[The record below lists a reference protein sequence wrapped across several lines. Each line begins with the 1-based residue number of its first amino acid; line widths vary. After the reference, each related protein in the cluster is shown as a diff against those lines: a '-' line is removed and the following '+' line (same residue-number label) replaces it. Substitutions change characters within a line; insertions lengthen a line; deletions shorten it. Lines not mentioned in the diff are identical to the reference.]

1 MDLAWI
7 FAAGTLTLATPCV
20 LPLLPIYLAIL
31 TGGVSDSD
39 DSDDR
44 SRSLIG
50 RLDLLLSTAIFSS
63 GFIVVFTVLGLTAT
77 SLGSLLTEHRTD
89 LVLLGSLLIFL
100 FGLKFLGLLKIGWLE
115 RDRRL
120 DDRKLKTR
128 FRRLNA
134 LVMGVV
140 FALGWTPCVG
150 PILGSVLTFTASSTT
165 DPLTGAAYLAIYG
178 LGFALPLL
186 VLSLFADG
194 ARRVVRKLSPWLP
207 KLEKATGLLLVV
219 VGLALM
225 LGANRPPA
233 ASSAPGAATAAK
245 VTIQPPLGQATTRP
259 RMVEFVSSSCTV
271 CRQMI
276 PTVALVERDCG
287 GRQVDVIKVDVD
299 QPQNRQLAQN
309 FRVRGVP
316 TFVFLDRQGSQTSR
330 MVGYQSL
337 GALRQALA
345 TLVGER
351 CDGVGLLDT
360 GERGSSCQPQP
371 GQTMARCKTKQAF

>member
-7 FAAGTLTLATPCV
+7 FTAGTLTLLTPCV

-31 TGGVSDSD
+31 TGGASDAAPGQ
-39 DSDDR
+39 
-44 SRSLIG
+44 RSLVQ
-50 RLDLLLSTAIFSS
+50 RLDLLLSTAIFAA
-63 GFIVVFTVLGLTAT
+63 GFVAVFTLLGLTAT
-77 SLGSLLTEHRTD
+77 SLGSLLTEHRNQ

-100 FGLKFLGLLKIGWLE
+100 FGLKFLGLLRMPWLE
-115 RDRRL
+115 RHRQL
-120 DDRKLKTR
+120 DDSKLKTR

-134 LVMGVV
+134 GVMGVV

-165 DPLTGAAYLAIYG
+165 DPLTGAGYLATYG

-194 ARRVVRKLSPWLP
+194 ARRLVRKLSPWLP
-207 KLEKATGLLLVV
+207 RLEKATGLLLVV
-219 VGLALM
+219 VGLTLM
-225 LGANRPPA
+225 LGADRPPEACAAPA
-233 ASSAPGAATAAK
+233 ASAGAR
-245 VTIQPPLGQATTRP
+245 VTIQPPLGQPTARP
-259 RMVEFVSSSCTV
+259 RMVEFVSSSCSV

-299 QPQNRQLAQN
+299 QPHNRALARSYQ
-309 FRVRGVP
+309 VRGVP
-316 TFVFLDRQGSQTSR
+316 TFVFLDPRGRQTSR

-337 GALRQALA
+337 GTLRQALA
-345 TLVGER
+345 TLVGES
-351 CDGVGLLDT
+351 CEGVGRLPPGDRTCQSKPGLAAAPSCDT
-360 GERGSSCQPQP
+360 GAP
-371 GQTMARCKTKQAF
+371 